1 MVMRP
6 MSILVVTVLT
16 ICWYGQ
22 ASAQTHKIRGWRAS
36 AIFAAAATRARTA
49 TASERVMKINS
60 KVISSGGE
68 FPKRNTCDGADVAPP
83 LAWEDAPAGT
93 QAFALILDDPDAPSG
108 TFTHWLL
115 WDLPA
120 SSRELPENL
129 PKTAELPGGG
139 KQGRNDFGK
148 TGYGGPCPP
157 PGKPHRYFF
166 RLYALD
172 KPLGLKGGAG
182 RGELERA
189 MKGHVLAQAELMG
202 RYGR

>member
-1 MVMRP
+1 MQV
-6 MSILVVTVLT
+6 
-16 ICWYGQ
+16 
-22 ASAQTHKIRGWRAS
+22 
-36 AIFAAAATRARTA
+36 
-49 TASERVMKINS
+49 NS
-60 KVISSGGE
+60 KVISSGSE
-68 FPKRNTCDGADVAPP
+68 FPKRNTCDGSDVSPP
-83 LAWEDAPAGT
+83 LAWQDAPAGT

-120 SSRELPENL
+120 STTQLPENL
-129 PKTAELPGGG
+129 PKSGEIFGGG
-139 KQGRNDFGK
+139 KQGRNDFGR

-172 KPLGLKGGAG
+172 RPLGLRAGAG

-189 MKGHVLAQAELMG
+189 MHGRVLGQAELMG
-202 RYGR
+202 RCGR